1 MDLFEGQASADQQPP
16 LAARM
21 RPRSLDDYVGQEA
34 VLGPGKPL
42 RRMVEAGT
50 VRSLVLWG
58 PPGVGKT
65 TLAEILARAVD
76 ARLVQL
82 SAVSAGV
89 KDIRKVAAEAEE
101 SQRLGQ
107 RTVLFL
113 DEIHRFNK
121 SQQDALLPHVES
133 GLLTLLGAST
143 ENISFELNSALLSRM
158 RVYVL
163 KPLDDAAMVE
173 ILRRALNDSQR
184 GLGLRR
190 LQVDDETLGRLARV
204 SGGDARRALG
214 LLETA
219 SDFAESEGDH
229 EVLSQAA
236 VDEVIGHVGGAMDK
250 SGDAYY
256 DLLSAIHKSIRS
268 SRVDAS
274 LYYIARFIAGGG
286 DPLDVVRRLTAIA
299 SEDVGNADP
308 RALPLVIAAWDA
320 FLRLGQHEGERAIA
334 HAAIHLAIAP
344 KSNAIDQAWKAA
356 SAAARQYPHGSVPAY
371 LRNAPTALMKE
382 LGHGKG
388 YRYAHNE
395 PNGYPAGA
403 SHDCWPDGVP
413 EQAFYKP
420 SQYGQEKRFR
430 EMLDYRAELD
440 RQEDERQS

>member
-1 MDLFEGQASADQQPP
+1 MDLFQGQTGADQQP

-21 RPRSLDDYVGQEA
+21 RPRSLDDYVGQQA

-42 RRMVEAGT
+42 RRMVEAGA

-89 KDIRKVAAEAEE
+89 KDIRKVAADAEE
-101 SQRLGQ
+101 AQRLGQ

-133 GLLTLLGAST
+133 GLVTLLGAST

-163 KPLDDAAMVE
+163 KPLDEAAMVE
-173 ILRRALNDSQR
+173 ILRRALNDPER
-184 GLGLRR
+184 GLGARR
-190 LQVDDETLGRLARV
+190 IQVDDETLSRLARV

-219 SDFAESEGDH
+219 SDFAEADGDG

-274 LYYIARFIAGGG
+274 LYYIARFITGGG
-286 DPLDVVRRLTAIA
+286 DPLDVIRRLTAIA

-320 FLRLGQHEGERAIA
+320 FLRLGQYEGERAIA

-356 SAAARQYPHGSVPAY
+356 SAAARQHPHGTVPSY

-382 LGHGKG
+382 LGHGQG
-388 YRYAHNE
+388 YRYAHNQ
-395 PNGYPAGA
+395 PNAYPAGSA
-403 SHDCWPDGVP
+403 HDCWPDGVP
-413 EQAFYKP
+413 QQVFYRP
-420 SQYGQEKRFR
+420 SDYGQEKRFR
-430 EMLDYRAELD
+430 EMLDYRAALD
-440 RQEDERQS
+440 RQEDEQQS

>member
-1 MDLFEGQASADQQPP
+1 
-16 LAARM
+16 M
-21 RPRSLDDYVGQEA
+21 RPRTLDDYVGQEA

-42 RRMVEAGT
+42 RRMVEAGA

-89 KDIRKVAAEAEE
+89 KDIRKVAADAEE
-101 SQRLGQ
+101 AKRLGQ

-143 ENISFELNSALLSRM
+143 ENISFELNSALLSRL

-163 KPLDDAAMVE
+163 KPLDEAAMVE
-173 ILRRALNDSQR
+173 ILRRALTDSER
-184 GLGLRR
+184 GLGARR
-190 LQVDDETLGRLARV
+190 IQVDDETLARLARV

-219 SDFAESEGDH
+219 SDFAESDGDRD
-229 EVLSQAA
+229 VLSQAA

-274 LYYIARFIAGGG
+274 LYYIARFISGGG
-286 DPLDVVRRLTAIA
+286 DPLDVIRRLTAIA

-320 FLRLGQHEGERAIA
+320 YLRLGQYEGERAIA

-356 SAAARQYPHGSVPAY
+356 SAAVRKHPHGTVPPY
-371 LRNAPTALMKE
+371 LRNAPTSLMKE
-382 LGHGKG
+382 LGHGQG
-388 YRYAHNE
+388 YRYAHSE
-395 PNGYPAGA
+395 PNAYPAGSA
-403 SHDCWPDGVP
+403 HDCWPDGVP
-413 EQAFYKP
+413 QQVFYQP
-420 SQYGQEKRFR
+420 SDFGQEKRFR
-430 EMLDYRAELD
+430 EMLDYRATLD
-440 RQEDERQS
+440 RQEDERQP